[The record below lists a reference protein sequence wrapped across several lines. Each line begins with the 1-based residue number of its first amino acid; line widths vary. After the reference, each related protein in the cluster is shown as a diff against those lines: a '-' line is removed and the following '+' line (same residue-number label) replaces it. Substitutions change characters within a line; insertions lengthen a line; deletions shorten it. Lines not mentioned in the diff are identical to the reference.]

1 MHFTLRQLVIFQA
14 VAENLSFTRAAETLH
29 LSQPAVSMQIRQLE
43 DQVELPLFE
52 QLGRKVYLTEAGREL
67 YDYSRRITDQ
77 LRELEE
83 VLNALKGVTAG
94 SLRVS
99 VATTANEFSARMLAG
114 FGQQHPGSALSLD
127 VTNRAML
134 IHQLNANECD
144 LVIMGRPPDGL
155 DVVARPFLENPL
167 VVIAAPTHP
176 LAGNTEIALT
186 QLASEPFVLREPGS
200 GTRGAMERVFAAQ
213 GIAINRRMELGNNE
227 AVKQVVSAGLGLA
240 VVSAHTVVQELE
252 TGRLVILQAE
262 DFPILREWYLVHRR
276 GKRLSPV
283 AQAFCEFVLKNAETF
298 RATSALPD

>member
-1 MHFTLRQLVIFQA
+1 MHFTLRQLIIFQA
-14 VAENLSFTRAAETLH
+14 VADKLSFTRAAEALH

-43 DQVELPLFE
+43 DHVELPLFE

-67 YDYSRRITDQ
+67 NDYCRRITDQ

-83 VLNALKGVTAG
+83 VLNAFKGVTAG

-114 FGQQHPGSALSLD
+114 FGQQHPGSVLSLD
-127 VTNRAML
+127 VTNRATL

-155 DVVARPFLENPL
+155 DVVAHPFLKNPL
-167 VVIAAPTHP
+167 VVIASPSHP
-176 LAGNTEIALT
+176 LAGNTDIALT
-186 QLASEPFVLREPGS
+186 RLAAEPFVLREPGS

-213 GIAINRRMELGNNE
+213 GVALNRRMELGSNE
-227 AVKQVVSAGLGLA
+227 AIKQVVSAGLGLA

-252 TGRLVILQAE
+252 TGRLVILQVEA
-262 DFPILREWYLVHRR
+262 FPILREWYLVYRR

-283 AQAFCEFVLKNAETF
+283 AQAFCEFVLQNAETF

>member
-14 VAENLSFTRAAETLH
+14 VADNLSFTRAAEALH

-43 DQVELPLFE
+43 SHVELPLFE
-52 QLGRKVYLTEAGREL
+52 QLGRKVFLTEAGREL
-67 YDYSRRITDQ
+67 YGYSRRITDQ

-114 FGQQHPGSALSLD
+114 FGQQNPGSAISLD
-127 VTNRAML
+127 VTNRATL

-155 DVVARPFLENPL
+155 DVIAQPFLENPL
-167 VVIAAPTHP
+167 VVVASPTHP
-176 LAGNTEIALT
+176 LAGSTKIPLT
-186 QLASEPFVLREPGS
+186 QLASESFVLREPGS
-200 GTRGAMERVFAAQ
+200 GTRGAMERVFEAH
-213 GIAINRRMELGNNE
+213 GITLNRRMELGNNE

-252 TGRLVILQAE
+252 TGRLVILKVEA
-262 DFPILREWYLVHRR
+262 FPILREWYLVHRR

-283 AQAFCEFVLKNAETF
+283 AQAFCEFVLQNAETF
-298 RATSALPD
+298 RATSALTD